1 MKIISRFKDCYDHIS
16 HVFGVD
22 EKIVYVRDIIPHTE
36 VVSSDIPGYRKLCE
50 LNHSLVQ
57 CEVNKTIEFTIIV
70 IVDKMYFVV
79 GGSGVE
85 RVVDPNGQTMN
96 SRYFFRDKS
105 HTDTE
110 MILSFTKKVGV
121 PVYRIKRIRRDG
133 DKLVATIDSKTPRI
147 SDIRGLVGMLDAQQ
161 TYQSIAYAIANQL
174 KPSPD
179 TSPPIEI
186 DDKYKIVAAGFDLK
200 QSFRHRK

>member
-1 MKIISRFKDCYDHIS
+1 MKLISRYRDFYDHIS
-16 HVFGVD
+16 HIFGVD
-22 EKIVYVRDIIPHTE
+22 EKIVYVRDVIPHTE
-36 VVSSDIPGYRKLCE
+36 VISSVIPGYRKLCE
-50 LNHSLVQ
+50 FKHHLVHG
-57 CEVNKTIEFTIIV
+57 EVTTIIV

-79 GGSGVE
+79 RTSGGE
-85 RVVDPNGQTMN
+85 RVVDPYGRTIN

-105 HTDTE
+105 HTDPE

-121 PVYRIKRIRRDG
+121 PVYRINRIRSEG

-147 SDIRGLVGMLDAQQ
+147 SDISGLVGMLDAQQ